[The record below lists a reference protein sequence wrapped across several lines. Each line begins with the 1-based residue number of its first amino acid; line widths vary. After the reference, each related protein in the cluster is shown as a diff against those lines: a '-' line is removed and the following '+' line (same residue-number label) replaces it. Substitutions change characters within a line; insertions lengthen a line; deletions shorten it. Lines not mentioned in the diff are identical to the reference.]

1 MVTFAMPPPSHIVCK
16 PYRFPRARSACTS
29 VAVSLAPEA
38 PSGCPSPTFASS
50 AWFGGDAEAE
60 YGVDIEFRLIL

>member
-1 MVTFAMPPPSHIVCK
+1 LIDVLRNNAWFAACGEDL
-16 PYRFPRARSACTS
+16 RAQ
-29 VAVSLAPEA
+29 LAALGRVLPL
-38 PSGCPSPTFASS
+38 PSPTFASS

>member
-1 MVTFAMPPPSHIVCK
+1 VCLLLK
-16 PYRFPRARSACTS
+16 ACRR
-29 VAVSLAPEA
+29 VE
-38 PSGCPSPTFASS
+38 PSPTFASW

>member
-1 MVTFAMPPPSHIVCK
+1 MTQIMF
-16 PYRFPRARSACTS
+16 RASM
-29 VAVSLAPEA
+29 
-38 PSGCPSPTFASS
+38 PSPTFASS

>member
-1 MVTFAMPPPSHIVCK
+1 MK
-16 PYRFPRARSACTS
+16 RST
-29 VAVSLAPEA
+29 
-38 PSGCPSPTFASS
+38 SPTFASS